1 MAIFE
6 GLDINVSP
14 HASGRQATS
23 TTKNGSNLSNPE
35 LHFTDEPRTSTSLFL
50 TPNET
55 PRRDCDHISS
65 NDESKTHNLGEQYS
79 TPTSFQ
85 ELHEAKTN
93 SSSPVEGYEHSI
105 YGNSR
110 DLFREY
116 SRSHSKEAL
125 PRAESCASPLGSPRS
140 FTHFSH
146 SPSPTLPTLTADTDR
161 TISSDSKKIFK
172 NPSPPLSPPTK
183 HSSPAG
189 SVYSRNPIAPTP
201 PAPEYP
207 TARAAIIE
215 ITILN
220 LNVLRQYLYTISD
233 STSVLIKSSPN
244 LVSSSSHSTLTP
256 IISLIALLS
265 KLTFRIEALRPYPDS
280 YYYSPSP
287 STPNFINFIVTRPSA
302 LHNLLYSQTKQIPS
316 IQALMK
322 KAVEII
328 GEDIWSFCEQHIHD
342 CAQLKRGARTAVDD
356 RLDTVMKVLRN
367 VKKEFDRYEEAMGK
381 LGDFELQ
388 SEASLP
394 VEGSVTITG
403 SESGASIRS
412 ENKASQQ
419 IVELSDKLDRILKY
433 LGDMEENYERY
444 NGMIEKLSKKVLR
457 LERSAR

>member
-65 NDESKTHNLGEQYS
+65 NDESKTHSKLTSRVYPQDSTPTLDLGEQYS

-110 DLFREY
+110 DLF
-116 SRSHSKEAL
+116 H
-125 PRAESCASPLGSPRS
+125 
-140 FTHFSH
+140 
-146 SPSPTLPTLTADTDR
+146 R